1 MEMKK
6 VYIIIV
12 TYNAMKWVD
21 RCLGSLRRSDIP
33 CVPVVIDNLSK
44 DETVSYVREH
54 YPETHLIV
62 NNENRG
68 FGQANNQGIEWAYAQ
83 GATHF
88 FLLNQ
93 DAWVKHDTIRILVE
107 VQDKYD
113 LAVVSPIHLNGS
125 GDKMDSPFF
134 SYVVMKQKNIVF
146 VSDLMTGNLK
156 DYYEVP
162 VVNAAAWMIT
172 RRCIEKIGGF
182 DPIFFIYAED
192 INYIFR
198 LNYHRETIVI
208 VPSAF
213 IFHDRGIH
221 GNSQVFNKRAV
232 VSRLLTTYTNIN
244 EPRFH
249 PCWKRI
255 KLHLWHFKNAM
266 LALVK
271 LHFGEFKTIVNGYGL
286 YLRVLPEVK
295 RSREKNMQ
303 IGPNWLN
310 LTQL

>member
-1 MEMKK
+1 MEQSK

-21 RCLGSLRRSDIP
+21 RCLGSLRESNVP
-33 CVPVVIDNLSK
+33 CVPVIVDNLSK
-44 DETVSYVREH
+44 DETVSYIREH
-54 YPETHLIV
+54 YPEAHLIV

-68 FGQANNQGIEWAYAQ
+68 FGQANNQGIEWAYTQ

-93 DAWVKHDTIRILVE
+93 DAWVNSDTIRNLIE

-113 LAVVSPIHLNGS
+113 HAVVSPIHLNGS
-125 GDKMDSPFF
+125 GDKMDLPFF
-134 SYVVMKQKNIVF
+134 SYVVMSQKNIIF
-146 VSDLMTGNLK
+146 VSDLVTGNMK
-156 DYYEVP
+156 QYYEVP
-162 VVNAAAWMIT
+162 FVNAAAWMLS

-192 INYIFR
+192 TNYMFR
-198 LNYHRETIVI
+198 LKYHHETLAV

-213 IFHDRGIH
+213 IHHDRGIH
-221 GNSQVFNKRAV
+221 GNSQVYNKRAV

-249 PCWKRI
+249 PCWKRM
-255 KLHLWHFKNAM
+255 KLHLWHFKNAL
-266 LALVK
+266 LALLK
-271 LHFGEFKTIVNGYGL
+271 LRFAEFSNMIQGYAF
-286 YLRVLPEVK
+286 YFRAMPKVK
-295 RSREKNMQ
+295 RSREQNKQ
-303 IGPNWLN
+303 VGPNWLRI
-310 LTQL
+310 

>member
-1 MEMKK
+1 MVQSK
-6 VYIIIV
+6 VYVIIV

-21 RCLGSLRRSDIP
+21 KCLGSLQKSEMP
-33 CVPVVIDNLSK
+33 CVPVIVDNLSK
-44 DETVSYVREH
+44 DETVSYIRDH
-54 YPETHLIV
+54 YPEAHLIV

-93 DAWVKHDTIRILVE
+93 DAWVERDSIGKLVE
-107 VQDKYD
+107 VQDKND
-113 LAVVSPIHLNGS
+113 LAVVSPIHLNGL

-134 SYVVMKQKNIVF
+134 SYVVMKQRNISF
-146 VSDLMTGNLK
+146 VSDLATGSLK
-156 DYYEVP
+156 EYYEVP
-162 VVNAAAWMIT
+162 FVNAAAWMIS
-172 RRCIEKIGGF
+172 RKCIQKIGGF

-192 INYIFR
+192 TNYTLR
-198 LNYHRETIVI
+198 LKFHHETLAV

-213 IFHDRGIH
+213 IHHDRGLH
-221 GNSQVFNKRAV
+221 GNNQVYNNRAV

-249 PCWKRI
+249 PCWKRM

-266 LALVK
+266 FALLK
-271 LHFGEFKTIVNGYGL
+271 LHFAEFNTIITGYCLYFRAIPKVKT
-286 YLRVLPEVK
+286 
-295 RSREKNMQ
+295 SRKKNMF
-303 IGPNWLN
+303 IGSNWLKI
-310 LTQL
+310 Q